1 MGIRR
6 KFVWSRSYLGKSVV
20 TGVLV
25 EASDVYNLQE
35 IESVYEKEEKRCREG
50 LGGVGWS
57 GGRRVFG
64 AECCLSG
71 KGLVPGLV
79 ALCKS

>member
-1 MGIRR
+1 
-6 KFVWSRSYLGKSVV
+6 VV

-50 LGGVGWS
+50 LGGVGWRSS
-57 GGRRVFG
+57 G
-64 AECCLSG
+64 LWY
-71 KGLVPGLV
+71 
-79 ALCKS
+79 